1 MTRRQ
6 KRSRFSKV
14 LLFPGQ
20 RGGVVLIQSKLC
32 EEVSLRIE
40 SCFSLC
46 KPWRLMKALPSTEIM
61 LFSLQHST
69 TDPKTPQRSP
79 RRALSEHPWTDPNTF
94 CWMGSLWEQW
104 GEFWLSRCY
113 SSGLGDFYIPRNKLK
128 LPQELQRQR
137 DDREVK
143 VSERQ
148 EKQRN
153 TFPQRFPNIHNTQY
167 VMYLMTYITVHP
179 MQTDGCINKKLWVKC
194 EPNRPK
200 KKLSAGHSECNRVR
214 NPAFS
219 WPGQSADS
227 GGQMPARSW
236 KEVVSL
242 NCQCQGIRATQTKR
256 VWIID
261 SAAARCSHIEL
272 MEDGKHALWRRGV
285 GTESC
290 LV

>member
-113 SSGLGDFYIPRNKLK
+113 SSGLGDFYIPHNKLK

-167 VMYLMTYITVHP
+167 VMYLMTYITVHL

-200 KKLSAGHSECNRVR
+200 KSCPQVT
-214 NPAFS
+214 
-219 WPGQSADS
+219 QSVTEWEIQPLVGLDS
-227 GGQMPARSW
+227 Q
-236 KEVVSL
+236 
-242 NCQCQGIRATQTKR
+242 QT
-256 VWIID
+256 
-261 SAAARCSHIEL
+261 AEARCLPGAEKRLSRWTASARASGLLRQKEC
-272 MEDGKHALWRRGV
+272 E
-285 GTESC
+285 
-290 LV
+290 